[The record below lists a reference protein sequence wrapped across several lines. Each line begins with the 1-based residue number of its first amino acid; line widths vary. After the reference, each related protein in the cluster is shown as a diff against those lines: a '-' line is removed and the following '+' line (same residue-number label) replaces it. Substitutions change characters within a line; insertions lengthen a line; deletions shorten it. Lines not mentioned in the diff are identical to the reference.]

1 MAFQPSLMFESKAWP
16 GGAPLG
22 YAPALLANIRLTRL
36 AKDKHSSIFDP
47 IVSFKEK
54 RFVTFAQGKNEKRLK
69 RG

>member
-1 MAFQPSLMFESKAWP
+1 MFESKAWP

-22 YAPALLANIRLTRL
+22 YAPASFANKLTRL
-36 AKDKHSSIFDP
+36 EKDKHSSLFGP

-54 RFVTFAQGKNEKRLK
+54 RFITFAQGKNGKRLK